1 MNIDL
6 PLILTIIVG
15 VSGIIWLLDSVFLAR
30 PRADRL
36 AALQTQF
43 PRWDDR
49 DSADAKRFIE
59 AATRDASEPVVVEY
73 AKSFFPVLAF
83 VLVLRS
89 FLYEPFQIPSS
100 SMVPTLQVG
109 DYILVNKF
117 NYGLRLPVTRT
128 KVWDVASPERGDVMV
143 FYPPHANTTYYIK
156 RVIGIPGDRV
166 QYRNKQLTVN
176 GKPVPREWLAEIPG
190 SRRLQ
195 LGIERPRDDKS
206 HLVQV
211 DRSRPIRD
219 FSVVVR
225 PGHYFMMGDNRDN
238 SSDSRVWGQVPE
250 RDIVGQAV
258 AIWMH
263 WESVFSVPSFDRAGR
278 LH

>member
-30 PRADRL
+30 PRAERL
-36 AALQTQF
+36 AALQKQF
-43 PRWDDR
+43 PNWRDR
-49 DSADAKRFIE
+49 ESADAKLFID
-59 AATRDASEPVVVEY
+59 AATRDASEPVIVEY

-128 KVWDVASPERGDVMV
+128 KVWDVSSPERGDVMV

-156 RVIGIPGDRV
+156 RVIGVPGDRI

-195 LGIERPRDDKS
+195 IGLEQPRDDKS

-211 DRSRPIRD
+211 DLSRPIRD

-263 WESVFSVPSFDRAGR
+263 WESVFSVPSFDGAGR
-278 LH
+278 LN

>member
-15 VSGIIWLLDSVFLAR
+15 ASGFIWLLDSVFLAR
-30 PRADRL
+30 PRAERV
-36 AALQTQF
+36 AVLQKQF
-43 PRWDDR
+43 PNWNDR
-49 DSADAKRFIE
+49 ESADAKLFID
-59 AATRDASEPVVVEY
+59 AATRDASEPVIVEY

-128 KVWDVASPERGDVMV
+128 KVWDVATPERGDVMV

-156 RVIGIPGDRV
+156 RVIGVPGDRI

-176 GKPVPREWLAEIPG
+176 GELVPREWLAEIPG

-195 LGIERPRDDKS
+195 IGLEQPRDDKA

-211 DRSRPIRD
+211 DLSRPIRD

-263 WESVFSVPSFDRAGR
+263 WESVFSVPSFERAGR
-278 LH
+278 LN

>member
-6 PLILTIIVG
+6 PLILTVVVG
-15 VSGIIWLLDSVFLAR
+15 VSGLIWVLDSVFLSR
-30 PRADRL
+30 PRTERML
-36 AALQTQF
+36 ALQKQY
-43 PRWDDR
+43 PKWNDHG
-49 DSADAKRFIE
+49 SADSKLFID

-128 KVWDVASPERGDVMV
+128 KVWDISSPERGDVMV

-156 RVIGIPGDRV
+156 RVIGIPGDRI

-190 SRRLQ
+190 TRRLQ
-195 LGIERPRDDKS
+195 IGLEQPRADKS
-206 HLVQV
+206 HLMQV
-211 DRSRPIRD
+211 DLSRPVRD

-258 AIWMH
+258 AIWMQ
-263 WESVFSVPSFDRAGR
+263 WESVFSVPSFDRAGS
-278 LH
+278 LD

>member
-15 VSGIIWLLDSVFLAR
+15 LSGIIWLLDSVFLSR
-30 PRADRL
+30 PRAERL
-36 AALQTQF
+36 AALQKQF
-43 PRWDDR
+43 PQWSDR
-49 DSADAKRFIE
+49 ESTDAKLFID
-59 AATRDASEPVVVEY
+59 AATRDASEPVIVEY

-128 KVWDVASPERGDVMV
+128 KIWDVSSPERGDVMV
-143 FYPPHANTTYYIK
+143 FYPPHANKTYYIK
-156 RVIGIPGDRV
+156 RVIGVPGDRI

-195 LGIERPRDDKS
+195 IGLEQPRDDKS

-211 DRSRPIRD
+211 DLSRPIRD

-278 LH
+278 LN

>member
-15 VSGIIWLLDSVFLAR
+15 VSGIIWLLDSVFLSR

-36 AALQTQF
+36 AALQKQF
-43 PRWDDR
+43 PKWNDR
-49 DSADAKRFIE
+49 ESADAKLFID
-59 AATRDASEPVVVEY
+59 AATRDASEPVIVEY
-73 AKSFFPVLAF
+73 AKSFFPVLAL

-128 KVWDVASPERGDVMV
+128 KVWDVSSPERGDVMV

-156 RVIGIPGDRV
+156 RVIGVPGDRI

-195 LGIERPRDDKS
+195 IGLEQPRDDKS

-211 DRSRPIRD
+211 DLSRPTRD

-278 LH
+278 LN